1 MRGRV
6 FLVCVPVLLFAVAL
20 ASAQR
25 PDAGAL
31 VPRIRTEGL
40 QRSAALTLYR
50 TLTDEIGARLTGSPA
65 HMQAAR
71 WAVARFT
78 EWGLAEPHLEPYE
91 FGRGWQLER
100 LSVDVIEPRYMPLVA
115 YPEAW
120 SPSTAG
126 VVSGRAVY
134 IGDKTAAQVQAMA
147 AQLKGAVVLTHLP
160 QTEFV
165 ASDRPQPG
173 LDDRPVATGN
183 PTLAQARSTIPAN
196 ELAPLLKGAGAAV
209 ALRPSAYRDGTV
221 GVTGNRATPPDGV
234 PSIVVAGE
242 QYNVLARL
250 AAQGRPVSLRV
261 DLRTRYFEDDRNS
274 YNVIAEIPGRDPALR
289 DQVVLIGAHLDS
301 WHTAAG
307 ATDNA
312 DGVVAVMEAMRILRA
327 LGAEPRRTIRVALWS
342 GEEQGLLGARAY
354 LAQHFNTPAEQDKL
368 AVYLNDDPGS
378 GKTLGFYMEQN
389 RAAKTIFDRWLEPLK
404 DLGAT
409 RNIIEAIGST
419 DHVPFQQAGL
429 PGFNVIKDFDG
440 YDERTRHTNADHPE
454 RMSEDEL
461 KQSAIFMATFAW
473 QAAMFEERIP
483 RAASAAQG
491 PAASIEVAMVANAET
506 ATVAVVDV
514 ASRSIHGVTDANPGR
529 TKAEGPGSGR

>member
-1 MRGRV
+1 MMPRRV
-6 FLVCVPVLLFAVAL
+6 FFALVPALLLGGAF

-25 PDAGAL
+25 QDAGAL
-31 VPRIRTEGL
+31 VARIRAEGL
-40 QRSAALTLYR
+40 QRSGALTLYR

-71 WAVARFT
+71 WAVERFK
-78 EWGLAEPHLEPYE
+78 EWGLANPHLEPFE

-100 LSVDVIEPRYMPLVA
+100 VSAEVTEPRYLPLIV

-134 IGDKTAAQVQAMA
+134 IGDKTAAQIQAMA
-147 AQLKGAVVLTHLP
+147 AQLKGAIVLTHLP
-160 QTEFV
+160 QAEFV
-165 ASDRPQPG
+165 AGDRPQPG
-173 LDDRPVATGN
+173 LDDRAVATGN
-183 PTLAQARSTIPAN
+183 PTLAQARSTVPTN
-196 ELAPLLKGAGAAV
+196 ELMTLLKTAGAAV

-221 GVTGNRATPPDGV
+221 GVTGNRATPVDAV

-250 AAQGRPVSLRV
+250 AVQGRPVSMRV
-261 DLRTRYFEDDRNS
+261 ELRTRSFDGDRNS
-274 YNVIAEIPGRDPALR
+274 YNVIAEIPGQDPALR
-289 DQVVLIGAHLDS
+289 DQVVLVGAHLDS
-301 WHTAAG
+301 WHTASG

-312 DGVVAVMEAMRILRA
+312 DGAVAVMEAMRILRA
-327 LGAEPRRTIRVALWS
+327 LGAQPRRTIRVALWS

-354 LAQHFNTPAEQDKL
+354 LAQHFNTPAAQNLL

-409 RNIIEAIGST
+409 RNIIEGIGST

-429 PGFNVIKDFDG
+429 PGFNVIKDFDA

-483 RAASAAQG
+483 RTGA
-491 PAASIEVAMVANAET
+491 
-506 ATVAVVDV
+506 
-514 ASRSIHGVTDANPGR
+514 
-529 TKAEGPGSGR
+529 K